1 MPIRSAYAFWLESCE
16 RYLMTA
22 QDASLFLEFLYIIRL
37 EPPTKANDLPLGPF
51 GSGAMPTFLR
61 AASVHLGSSAR
72 VVEPSTHGPPI
83 QTASWPPLNMSSTPW
98 PSFSRAEVSNTPSR
112 IRFA

>member
-1 MPIRSAYAFWLESCE
+1 MPISSAYAFWLESCE

-22 QDASLFLEFLYIIRL
+22 QDASLFLVFLYIIRFD
-37 EPPTKANDLPLGPF
+37 PPTKANDLPLGPF

-61 AASVHLGSSAR
+61 AGSLQILSSAR
-72 VVEPSTHGPPI
+72 PAEASTHGPPI